1 MPLRQRC
8 SSLGPDEFPEP
19 VIGMSPVPTLQ
30 KRVRLVFGVSLRTLA
45 EDWIFVPF
53 VCCVVLLFVWGI
65 DVAVSSRVPA
75 SVLSMLILFFTLLL
89 CTWIPSVQVKVD
101 RTIVWADPGVEW
113 LLKWMTVMFSPAV
126 VVMPRQKGL
135 GGREVGRV
143 IGVFAIGYVVV
154 LLLVI
159 GMVIAV
165 RRCMKLLRRVPK
177 IPIPDHEEM
186 AIELDR
192 RPSTTLSEKS
202 QQAPPPLLPRLP
214 IHPST
219 LLIYISLFVPSLALA
234 LLTDVVQP
242 VHLCITVLAYFVGL
256 ALPPKLKM
264 VLHPLLVCGG
274 LTILGVWCVGGMKG
288 QSLNDAIGT
297 YSRSIKAQKLLTALA
312 SHKPFPTPGAG
323 DVLYSLLDAAVVAL
337 AIRMYKE
344 RVMMRQ
350 QIVPIMTVISTVSI
364 FSLVFHVWLSRSIGM
379 DRENSLGMSC
389 RFVTTPLSLQIFSSV
404 LQEANASLGVV
415 MVIVSGMVGDVVGK
429 WAMRRVGVSK
439 DDVLVVGVTTGVT
452 SHAVGTAS
460 LLGTNPQAAALSS
473 LTFVLFGTASV
484 VWVTIPIIAEKIRSL
499 AG

>member
-8 SSLGPDEFPEP
+8 YSPRPEEIPEP
-19 VIGMSPVPTLQ
+19 VTDRSPIPTLQ
-30 KRVRLVFGVSLRTLA
+30 KRVRLVFGVPLRTLA
-45 EDWIFVPF
+45 EDWIFVPL
-53 VCCVVLLFVWGI
+53 VCCAVLLFVWGM
-65 DVAVSSRVPA
+65 DVAAGSRVPA

-89 CTWIPSVQVKVD
+89 CTWIPIVQVKVD
-101 RTIVWADPGVEW
+101 RMLVWTDPGVEW
-113 LLKWMTVMFSPAV
+113 LLKWMTVMFSPAL
-126 VVMPRQKGL
+126 VVMPLQKGL
-135 GGREVGRV
+135 EGREIGRV
-143 IGVFAIGYVVV
+143 IGVFAVGYVVV

-159 GMVIAV
+159 GMVKTV
-165 RRCMKLLRRVPK
+165 RRCMKLFRTS
-177 IPIPDHEEM
+177 PDISTPQHDEI

-202 QQAPPPLLPRLP
+202 QQAARPLLPRLP

-242 VHLCITVLAYFVGL
+242 LHLCITVLAYFVGL
-256 ALPPKLKM
+256 ALPPKLKT

-288 QSLNDAIGT
+288 ESLYEAIGT
-297 YSRSIKAQKLLTALA
+297 YSRSIKAQKLLTALT

-323 DVLYSLLDAAVVAL
+323 DVLYSLLDAAVVVL

-344 RVMMRQ
+344 RVMLRQ

-364 FSLVFHVWLSRSIGM
+364 FSLVFHVWISRSTGM

-404 LQEANASLGVV
+404 LQDANASLGVV
-415 MVIVSGMVGDVVGK
+415 MVIVSGMVGDVIGG
-429 WAMRRVGVSK
+429 WGMRRVGVSK

-460 LLGTNPQAAALSS
+460 LLGKNPQAAALSS

-484 VWVTIPIIAEKIRSL
+484 VWVSIPIIAEEIRSL
-499 AG
+499 AV